1 MCRSVLLLSSAVHAQ
16 ADDTD
21 FVDVVAAASP
31 RKVMPTVRK
40 ALEQGA
46 EGRPAAEALRDFITD
61 VAGFKGGE
69 HEHVRVPGDR
79 APGRLEPGDFGLDGG
94 VQLEFAC
101 LLYTSDA
108 ADD

>member
-1 MCRSVLLLSSAVHAQ
+1 
-16 ADDTD
+16 
-21 FVDVVAAASP
+21 
-31 RKVMPTVRK
+31 MPTVRK

-94 VQLEFAC
+94 VQLEFAV
-101 LLYTSDA
+101 YEQIGFA
-108 ADD
+108 GRP